1 MFAGHGFYVMIHNP
15 DKIMPDD
22 AKIKSALCDG
32 KNIENIEKMSV
43 RISKED
49 IDKLSREK
57 RHVIEIYI

>member
-1 MFAGHGFYVMIHNP
+1 M
-15 DKIMPDD
+15 
-22 AKIKSALCDG
+22 G
-32 KNIENIEKMSV
+32 KYREHRKMSV